1 MKTDLQMQD
10 INTIDLFDEWKCSNT
25 RKGVSFLLS
34 QSKLRWLKDF
44 KNDLK
49 KKPTEKQ
56 IEKGMTFLM
65 QRIGHVERVIDCEG
79 FIHRSKS
86 IW

>member
-1 MKTDLQMQD
+1 MEDLKC
-10 INTIDLFDEWKCSNT
+10 INLFDNWKCKNT
-25 RKGVSFLLS
+25 KKGVQFLLS
-34 QSKLRWLKDF
+34 QSKLSWLQDF

-56 IEKGMTFLM
+56 IEKGMNFLM
-65 QRIGHVERVIDCEG
+65 QRFGKVEQVIDVEG
-79 FIHRSKS
+79 FIHRTKS